1 MQEDGLK
8 RRMPKHPLYRSV
20 EATESALGLLPSVGP
35 WGHGQ
40 NGEGTDSIMKWRGP
54 RYKPSLQW
62 CSIRARFSS
71 VAPGSVIKTVVTPTA
86 AR

>member
-1 MQEDGLK
+1 
-8 RRMPKHPLYRSV
+8 
-20 EATESALGLLPSVGP
+20 
-35 WGHGQ
+35 
-40 NGEGTDSIMKWRGP
+40 MKWRGP